1 MNIRN
6 EVFSNQSLHDWQKLA
21 EKELKGKSLD
31 SLVRQKGE
39 GIFLFPY
46 ATGGSSTNEVTFR
59 ATPSWQLHQSF
70 QTTDPTAWNA
80 LALEALNGGANSL
93 TIPASFNASDMKIAL
108 KDIFVGF
115 VNWELEAHAEQADDQ
130 IDVLKEAYEQQDR
143 AGVLPLFHSKHIHSN
158 QVFASHATAS
168 EQIAFAVLVGIEFI
182 ENTHL
187 SIDEA
192 SAQLLFHFSVGS
204 ELYVEIAKLR
214 AFRAVWSHVIKTGT
228 FDHACSNHA
237 FVKVQTDGYFQAKK
251 DTDNNLVRSTIQA
264 IAACVGGANR
274 IEILPIENAKGTDV
288 NDHLRW
294 ARNIQ
299 HLLIE
304 ESYFDQ
310 YSDLAKG
317 SFSLEK
323 LTEDLSVRAFD
334 IMKNFETSEKLFNF
348 IQNNKEERSLQHAQ
362 RVVVGE
368 NKYVQS

>member
-6 EVFSNQSLHDWQKLA
+6 EVFSNQSLHDWQTLA

-46 ATGGSSTNEVTFR
+46 STEAKSTEEPTFR
-59 ATPSWQLHQSF
+59 AASSWQLHQSF
-70 QTTDPTAWNA
+70 KTTDPLQWNG

-93 TIPASFNASDMKIAL
+93 TIPAFFNASELKVAL

-115 VNWELEAHAEQADDQ
+115 INWELEAHAEQADDQ
-130 IDVLKEAYEQQDR
+130 IDAIKHAYEAQDR
-143 AGVLPLFHSKHIHSN
+143 AGVLAFIHSKHIRSN

-168 EQIAFAVLVGIEFI
+168 EQIAFAVLAGIEFI

-187 SIDEA
+187 SIDDA
-192 SAQLLFHFSVGS
+192 SAQILFHFSVGS
-204 ELYVEIAKLR
+204 EMYVEIAKLR

-237 FVKVQTDGYFQAKK
+237 FMKVQTDGYFQAKK
-251 DTDNNLVRSTIQA
+251 DTDNNLSRSTIQA

-274 IEILPIENAKGTDV
+274 IEVLPMEYANAADMSEQ
-288 NDHLRW
+288 LRW

-299 HLLIE
+299 HVLIE
-304 ESYFDQ
+304 ESYFNK

-317 SFSLEK
+317 SYTLEK
-323 LTEDLSVRAFD
+323 LTEDLSVKALE

-348 IQNNKEERSLQHAQ
+348 IQTKKEERSLQHAQ

>member
-1 MNIRN
+1 MNIRS
-6 EVFSNQSLHDWQKLA
+6 EVFSNQSLQDWQTLA

-31 SLVRQKGE
+31 SLVRQKEE

-46 ATGGSSTNEVTFR
+46 ATEGSSTNEVTFR
-59 ATPSWQLHQSF
+59 ATPSWHLHQSF
-70 QTTDPTAWNA
+70 QTVDPMAWNA

-93 TIPASFNASDMKIAL
+93 TIPASFNASDMKVAL

-115 VNWELEAHAEQADDQ
+115 INWELEAHAEQADDQ
-130 IDVLKEAYEQQDR
+130 IDAIKQAYESQDR
-143 AGVLPLFHSKHIHSN
+143 AGILPLFHSKYIHAN
-158 QVFASHATAS
+158 HAFAVHATAV
-168 EQIAFAVLVGIEFI
+168 EQIAFAALSGIEFI

-187 SIDEA
+187 SIDDA
-192 SAQLLFHFSVGS
+192 SAQILFHFSVGS

-214 AFRAVWSHVIKTGT
+214 AFRAVWSHVMKSGSPE
-228 FDHACSNHA
+228 HACSNHA

-251 DTDNNLVRSTIQA
+251 DTDNNLIRSTIQA
-264 IAACVGGANR
+264 LAASVGGANR
-274 IEILPIENAKGTDV
+274 IEVLPMEFAKGNDV
-288 NDHLRW
+288 SDHLRW

-323 LTEDLSVRAFD
+323 LTEDLSVKAFE

>member
-1 MNIRN
+1 MNIRS
-6 EVFSNQSLHDWQKLA
+6 EVFSNQTLQDWQTLA

-31 SLVRQKGE
+31 SLVRQKEE

-46 ATGGSSTNEVTFR
+46 ATQAKTTGEPTFR
-59 ATPSWQLHQSF
+59 ATTSWQLHQSF
-70 QTTDPTAWNA
+70 QTTNPLQWNG

-93 TIPASFNASDMKIAL
+93 TIPASFNASDMKVAL

-115 VNWELEAHAEQADDQ
+115 IHWELEAHAEQADDQ
-130 IDVLKEAYEQQDR
+130 IDAIKQAFEAQDR
-143 AGVLPLFHSKHIHSN
+143 AGVLSFIHSKHIN
-158 QVFASHATAS
+158 TNPLFGNHATAS
-168 EQIAFAVLVGIEFI
+168 EQIAFAVLAGIEFI

-192 SAQLLFHFSVGS
+192 SAQILFHFSVGS

-228 FDHACSNHA
+228 VEHACSNHA

-251 DTDNNLVRSTIQA
+251 DTDNNLIRSTIQA
-264 IAACVGGANR
+264 LAACLGGANR
-274 IEILPIENAKGTDV
+274 IEVLPMDYANNTDV
-288 NDHLRW
+288 NEQLRW

-323 LTEDLSVRAFD
+323 LTEDLSVKAFE

>member
-1 MNIRN
+1 MNIRS
-6 EVFSNQSLHDWQKLA
+6 EVFSNQTLQDWQALA

-31 SLVRQKGE
+31 SLVRQKEE

-46 ATGGSSTNEVTFR
+46 ATEGSSTNEVTFR

-70 QTTDPTAWNA
+70 QSIDPMDWNA

-93 TIPASFNASDMKIAL
+93 TIPASFNASDMKVAL

-115 VNWELEAHAEQADDQ
+115 IQWELEAHAEQADDQ
-130 IDVLKEAYEQQDR
+130 IDAIKQAYEQQDR
-143 AGVLPLFHSKHIHSN
+143 SGVLPLFHSKHIHANHS
-158 QVFASHATAS
+158 FAAHAAAA
-168 EQIAFAVLVGIEFI
+168 EQIAFAALSGIEFI

-187 SIDEA
+187 TVDEA

-214 AFRAVWSHVIKTGT
+214 AFRAVWSQVMKSGSPE
-228 FDHACSNHA
+228 HACSNHA
-237 FVKVQTDGYFQAKK
+237 FVKVQTDGYFHAKK
-251 DTDNNLVRSTIQA
+251 DTDNNLIRSTIQA
-264 IAACVGGANR
+264 LAACVGGANR
-274 IEILPIENAKGTDV
+274 IEVLPMEFAKGSDDS
-288 NDHLRW
+288 DHLRW

-317 SFSLEK
+317 SYSLEK
-323 LTEDLSVRAFD
+323 LTEDLSVKAFE

-348 IQNNKEERSLQHAQ
+348 IQNNKEERRLQHAQ

>member
-6 EVFSNQSLHDWQKLA
+6 EVFSNQSLQDWQTLA

-31 SLVRQKGE
+31 SLVRQKEE

-46 ATGGSSTNEVTFR
+46 STEAKSTEEPTFR
-59 ATPSWQLHQSF
+59 AAPSWQLHQSF
-70 QTTDPTAWNA
+70 QTTDPMAWNV
-80 LALEALNGGANSL
+80 LALEVLNGGANSL
-93 TIPASFNASDMKIAL
+93 TIPASFNASEMKVAL

-115 VNWELEAHAEQADDQ
+115 INWELEAHAEQADDQ
-130 IDVLKEAYEQQDR
+130 IDAIRQAYEQQDR
-143 AGVLPLFHSKHIHSN
+143 AGVLAFIHSKHIN
-158 QVFASHATAS
+158 TNILFGNHATAS
-168 EQIAFAVLVGIEFI
+168 EQIAFAVLAGIEFI

-187 SIDEA
+187 SIDDA
-192 SAQLLFHFSVGS
+192 SAQILFHFSVGS
-204 ELYVEIAKLR
+204 EMYVEIAKLR
-214 AFRAVWSHVIKTGT
+214 AFRAVWSHVMKSGSPE
-228 FDHACSNHA
+228 HACSNHA

-251 DTDNNLVRSTIQA
+251 DTDNNLIRSTIQA

-274 IEILPIENAKGTDV
+274 IEVLPMEFAKGTDV
-288 NDHLRW
+288 SDHLRW

-299 HLLIE
+299 HLIIE

-323 LTEDLSVRAFD
+323 LTEDLSVKAFE
-334 IMKNFETSEKLFNF
+334 IMKNFETSEKLSNF
-348 IQNNKEERSLQHAQ
+348 IQTKKEERSLQHAQ

-368 NKYVQS
+368 NKYVQL

>member
-1 MNIRN
+1 MNIRS
-6 EVFSNQSLHDWQKLA
+6 EVFSNQSLQDWQTLA

-31 SLVRQKGE
+31 SLVRQKEE
-39 GIFLFPY
+39 GIFLYPY
-46 ATGGSSTNEVTFR
+46 ATEGSSTNEVTFR

-70 QTTDPTAWNA
+70 QTTDPSAWNA
-80 LALEALNGGANSL
+80 LVLEALNGGANSL
-93 TIPASFNASDMKIAL
+93 TIPASFNASDMKVAL

-115 VNWELEAHAEQADDQ
+115 INWELEAHAEQADDQ
-130 IDVLKEAYEQQDR
+130 IDAIKQAYAQQDR
-143 AGVLPLFHSKHIHSN
+143 AGVLPLFHSKHIHAN
-158 QVFASHATAS
+158 RAFAAHATAA
-168 EQIAFAVLVGIEFI
+168 EQIAFATLSGIEFI

-187 SIDEA
+187 TIDEA

-214 AFRAVWSHVIKTGT
+214 AFRAVWSHVMKSGSPE
-228 FDHACSNHA
+228 HACSNHA

-251 DTDNNLVRSTIQA
+251 DTDNNLIRSTIQA
-264 IAACVGGANR
+264 LAASVGGANR
-274 IEILPIENAKGTDV
+274 IEVLPMEFAKGIDV
-288 NDHLRW
+288 ADHLRW

-317 SFSLEK
+317 SYSLEK
-323 LTEDLSVRAFD
+323 LTEDLSVKAFG

>member
-6 EVFSNQSLHDWQKLA
+6 EVFSNQSLQDWQKLA

-31 SLVRQKGE
+31 SLVRQKEE

-46 ATGGSSTNEVTFR
+46 STEAKSTEEPTFR
-59 ATPSWQLHQSF
+59 AAPSWQLHQSF
-70 QTTDPTAWNA
+70 KTADPLLWNG

-93 TIPASFNASDMKIAL
+93 TIPASFNASEMKVAL

-115 VNWELEAHAEQADDQ
+115 INWELEAHAEQADDQ
-130 IDVLKEAYEQQDR
+130 IDAIKQAYEQQDR
-143 AGVLPLFHSKHIHSN
+143 AGVLPLIHSKQIYSN
-158 QVFASHATAS
+158 QVFAAHATAS
-168 EQIAFAVLVGIEFI
+168 EQIAFAVLAGIEFF

-187 SIDEA
+187 TIDDA
-192 SAQLLFHFSVGS
+192 SAQILFHFSVGS

-214 AFRAVWSHVIKTGT
+214 AFRAVWSHVTKSGSPE
-228 FDHACSNHA
+228 HACSNHA
-237 FVKVQTDGYFQAKK
+237 FVKVQTDGYFQAKT
-251 DTDNNLVRSTIQA
+251 DTDNNLIRSTIQA
-264 IAACVGGANR
+264 LAASVGGANR
-274 IEILPIENAKGTDV
+274 IEVLPMEYANAADV
-288 NDHLRW
+288 SEQLRW

-299 HLLIE
+299 HILIE
-304 ESYFDQ
+304 ESYFDK

-323 LTEDLSVRAFD
+323 LTEDLSVKALE

>member
-1 MNIRN
+1 MNIRS
-6 EVFSNQSLHDWQKLA
+6 EAFSKQSFQDWQSLA

-31 SLVRQKGE
+31 SLVRQKEE
-39 GIFLFPY
+39 GIFLYPY
-46 ATGGSSTNEVTFR
+46 ATESSSTNEVTFR

-70 QTTDPTAWNA
+70 QTTNPLQWNG

-93 TIPASFNASDMKIAL
+93 TIPASFNASDMKVAL

-115 VNWELEAHAEQADDQ
+115 IHWELEAHAEQADDQ
-130 IDVLKEAYEQQDR
+130 IDAIKQAYEAQDR
-143 AGVLPLFHSKHIHSN
+143 AGVLSFIHSKHIN
-158 QVFASHATAS
+158 TNPLFGNHATAS
-168 EQIAFAVLVGIEFI
+168 EQIAFAVLAGIEFI

-192 SAQLLFHFSVGS
+192 SAQILFHFSVGS

-214 AFRAVWSHVIKTGT
+214 AFRAVWSHVMKSGSPE
-228 FDHACSNHA
+228 HACSNHA

-251 DTDNNLVRSTIQA
+251 DTDNNLIRSTIQA
-264 IAACVGGANR
+264 LAASVGGANR
-274 IEILPIENAKGTDV
+274 IEVLPMEFAKGTDV
-288 NDHLRW
+288 SDHLRW

-304 ESYFDQ
+304 ESYFDK
-310 YSDLAKG
+310 YSDIAKG

-323 LTEDLSVRAFD
+323 LTEDLSVKAFE

-348 IQNNKEERSLQHAQ
+348 IQNNKEERGLQHAQ
-362 RVVVGE
+362 RVMVGE

>member
-1 MNIRN
+1 MNIRS
-6 EVFSNQSLHDWQKLA
+6 EVFSNQTLQDWQSLA

-31 SLVRQKGE
+31 SLVRQKEE

-46 ATGGSSTNEVTFR
+46 ATQAKTTGEPTFR
-59 ATPSWQLHQSF
+59 ATTSWQLHQSF
-70 QTTDPTAWNA
+70 RTTDPLQWNG

-93 TIPASFNASDMKIAL
+93 TIPASFNANDMKVAL

-115 VNWELEAHAEQADDQ
+115 INWELEAHAEQADDQ
-130 IDVLKEAYEQQDR
+130 IDVLKQAYESQDR
-143 AGVLPLFHSKHIHSN
+143 AGVLSFFHSKHIN
-158 QVFASHATAS
+158 TNALFGNHATAS
-168 EQIAFAVLVGIEFI
+168 EQIAFAVLAGIEFI
-182 ENTHL
+182 ENTEL
-187 SIDEA
+187 SIDDS
-192 SAQLLFHFSVGS
+192 SAQILFHFSVGS

-214 AFRAVWSHVIKTGT
+214 AFRAVWSHVMKTGT
-228 FDHACSNHA
+228 FKHACTNHA

-251 DTDNNLVRSTIQA
+251 DTDNNLIRATIQA
-264 IAACVGGANR
+264 LAASVGGANR
-274 IEILPIENAKGTDV
+274 IEVLPMEYANGTDV
-288 NDHLRW
+288 NDQLRW

-317 SFSLEK
+317 SYALEK
-323 LTEDLSVRAFD
+323 LTENLSLKTLD
-334 IMKNFETSEKLFNF
+334 IMKILRTSESVFNYV
-348 IQNNKEERSLQHAQ
+348 QNNKEERSLQHAQ

>member
-1 MNIRN
+1 MNIRS
-6 EVFSNQSLHDWQKLA
+6 EVFSNQSLQDWQTLA

-31 SLVRQKGE
+31 SLVRQKEE
-39 GIFLFPY
+39 GIFLYPY
-46 ATGGSSTNEVTFR
+46 ATEGSSTNEVTFR

-70 QTTDPTAWNA
+70 QTVDPIVWNA

-93 TIPASFNASDMKIAL
+93 TIPASFNASDMQVAL

-115 VNWELEAHAEQADDQ
+115 INWELEAHAEQADDQ
-130 IDVLKEAYEQQDR
+130 IDALKQAYEQQDR
-143 AGVLPLFHSKHIHSN
+143 AGVLPLFHSKHIHAN
-158 QVFASHATAS
+158 RAFAAHATAA
-168 EQIAFAVLVGIEFI
+168 EQIAFAVLAGIEFI
-182 ENTHL
+182 EKTHL
-187 SIDEA
+187 TLDDA
-192 SAQLLFHFSVGS
+192 SAQLLFHFSVGC

-214 AFRAVWSHVIKTGT
+214 AFRAVWSHVLKSGSPE
-228 FDHACSNHA
+228 HACSNHA

-251 DTDNNLVRSTIQA
+251 DSDNNLIRSTIQA
-264 IAACVGGANR
+264 LAASVGGANR
-274 IEILPIENAKGTDV
+274 IEVLPMEFAKGTDDS
-288 NDHLRW
+288 DHLRW

-317 SFSLEK
+317 SYSLER
-323 LTEDLSVRAFD
+323 LTEDLSLKTLD
-334 IMKNFETSEKLFNF
+334 IMKILRTSESVFNY
-348 IQNNKEERSLQHAQ
+348 IQKNKEERALQHSQ

>member
-1 MNIRN
+1 MNIRS
-6 EVFSNQSLHDWQKLA
+6 EVFSNQSLQDWQTLA

-31 SLVRQKGE
+31 SLVRQKEE

-46 ATGGSSTNEVTFR
+46 ATEGSSTNEVTFR

-70 QTTDPTAWNA
+70 QTKDPMAWNA

-93 TIPASFNASDMKIAL
+93 TIPASFNASDMKVAL

-115 VNWELEAHAEQADDQ
+115 INWELEAHAEQADDQ
-130 IDVLKEAYEQQDR
+130 IDAIKQAYEAQDR
-143 AGVLPLFHSKHIHSN
+143 AGILPLFHSKHIHAN
-158 QVFASHATAS
+158 QAFAAHATAA
-168 EQIAFAVLVGIEFI
+168 EQIAFAALSGIEFI

-187 SIDEA
+187 SIDDA
-192 SAQLLFHFSVGS
+192 SAQILFHFSVGS

-214 AFRAVWSHVIKTGT
+214 AFRAVWSHLMKSGSPE
-228 FDHACSNHA
+228 HACSNHA

-251 DTDNNLVRSTIQA
+251 DTDNNLIRSTIQA
-264 IAACVGGANR
+264 LAASVGGANR
-274 IEILPIENAKGTDV
+274 IEVLPMEFAKGNDV
-288 NDHLRW
+288 SDHLRW

-323 LTEDLSVRAFD
+323 LTEDLSVKAFE

-348 IQNNKEERSLQHAQ
+348 IQNKKEERSLQHAQ

>member
-6 EVFSNQSLHDWQKLA
+6 EVFSNQSLHDWQTLA

-46 ATGGSSTNEVTFR
+46 STEAKSTEEPTFR
-59 ATPSWQLHQSF
+59 AASSWQLHQSF
-70 QTTDPTAWNA
+70 KTTDPLQWNG

-93 TIPASFNASDMKIAL
+93 TIPASFNASELKVAL

-115 VNWELEAHAEQADDQ
+115 INWELEAHAEQADDQ
-130 IDVLKEAYEQQDR
+130 IDAIKQAYEAQDR
-143 AGVLPLFHSKHIHSN
+143 AGVLAFIHSKLIN
-158 QVFASHATAS
+158 TNVLFGNHATAS
-168 EQIAFAVLVGIEFI
+168 EQIAFAVLAGIEFI

-187 SIDEA
+187 TIDEA
-192 SAQLLFHFSVGS
+192 SAQILFHFSVGS
-204 ELYVEIAKLR
+204 EMYVEIAKLR

-228 FDHACSNHA
+228 FEHACANHA
-237 FVKVQTDGYFQAKK
+237 FVNVQTDGYFQAKK
-251 DTDNNLVRSTIQA
+251 DTDNNLIRSTIQA

-274 IEILPIENAKGTDV
+274 IEVLPMDYANSTDMSEQ
-288 NDHLRW
+288 LRW

-299 HLLIE
+299 HILIE
-304 ESYFDQ
+304 ESYFDK

-323 LTEDLSVRAFD
+323 LTEEFSTKALVT
-334 IMKNFETSEKLFNF
+334 MKEFETSEKLEHF
-348 IQNNKEERSLQHAQ
+348 IQTKKEERSLQHAQ

>member
-1 MNIRN
+1 MNIRS
-6 EVFSNQSLHDWQKLA
+6 EVFSNQTLQDWQSLA

-31 SLVRQKGE
+31 SLVRQKEE

-46 ATGGSSTNEVTFR
+46 ATEGSLTNEVTFR

-70 QTTDPTAWNA
+70 QTTDPTAWNV
-80 LALEALNGGANSL
+80 LALEVLNGGANSL
-93 TIPASFNASDMKIAL
+93 TIPASFNASDMKVAL

-115 VNWELEAHAEQADDQ
+115 INWELEAHAEQADDQ
-130 IDVLKEAYEQQDR
+130 IDAIKQAYEAQDR
-143 AGVLPLFHSKHIHSN
+143 AGILPLFHSKHIHAN
-158 QVFASHATAS
+158 IAFAANATAA
-168 EQIAFAVLVGIEFI
+168 EQIAFAALSGIEFI

-187 SIDEA
+187 SIDDA
-192 SAQLLFHFSVGS
+192 AAQILFHFSVGS

-214 AFRAVWSHVIKTGT
+214 AFRAVWSHVMKSGSPE
-228 FDHACSNHA
+228 HACSNHA

-251 DTDNNLVRSTIQA
+251 DTDNNLIRSTIQA
-264 IAACVGGANR
+264 LAASVGGANR
-274 IEILPIENAKGTDV
+274 IEVLPMEFAKGNDV
-288 NDHLRW
+288 SDHLRW

-323 LTEDLSVRAFD
+323 LTEEMSVKAFE
-334 IMKNFETSEKLFNF
+334 IMKNFETSEKLINF
-348 IQNNKEERSLQHAQ
+348 IQSNKEERSLQHAQ

>member
-6 EVFSNQSLHDWQKLA
+6 EVFSKQSLQDWQSLA

-31 SLVRQKGE
+31 SLVRQKEE
-39 GIFLFPY
+39 GIFLYPY
-46 ATGGSSTNEVTFR
+46 ATAGSSTNEVTFR
-59 ATPSWQLHQSF
+59 ATPAWQLHQSF
-70 QTTDPTAWNA
+70 QTTDPTTWNA

-93 TIPASFNASDMKIAL
+93 TIPASFNTNELKVAL

-115 VNWELEAHAEQADDQ
+115 INWELEAHAEHADDQ
-130 IDVLKEAYEQQDR
+130 IDAIKQAYAQQDR
-143 AGVLPLFHSKHIHSN
+143 AGMLPLFHSKHIHAN
-158 QVFASHATAS
+158 QVFASHASAS
-168 EQIAFAVLVGIEFI
+168 EQIAFAVLAGIEFI

-214 AFRAVWSHVIKTGT
+214 AFRAVWSHVMKSGSPE
-228 FDHACSNHA
+228 HACSNHA

-251 DTDNNLVRSTIQA
+251 DTDNNLIRSTIQA
-264 IAACVGGANR
+264 LAASVGGANR
-274 IEILPIENAKGTDV
+274 IEVLPMEFTKGIDV
-288 NDHLRW
+288 ADHLRW

-323 LTEDLSVRAFD
+323 LTEDLSVKAFD

-348 IQNNKEERSLQHAQ
+348 IKNHKEERSHQHAQ
-362 RVVVGE
+362 RLVVGE
-368 NKYVQS
+368 NKYVRS

>member
-1 MNIRN
+1 MNIRS
-6 EVFSNQSLHDWQKLA
+6 EVFSNQTLQDWQSLA

-31 SLVRQKGE
+31 SLVRQKEE

-46 ATGGSSTNEVTFR
+46 ATQAKTTDEPTFR
-59 ATPSWQLHQSF
+59 ATTTWQLHQSF
-70 QTTDPTAWNA
+70 QTTDPLQWNG

-93 TIPASFNASDMKIAL
+93 TIPASFNASDMKVAL

-115 VNWELEAHAEQADDQ
+115 INWELEAHAEQADDQ
-130 IDVLKEAYEQQDR
+130 IDTIKQAYEAQDR
-143 AGVLPLFHSKHIHSN
+143 AGVLSFIHSKHIN
-158 QVFASHATAS
+158 TNPLFGNHATAS
-168 EQIAFAVLVGIEFI
+168 EQIAFAVLAGIEFI

-192 SAQLLFHFSVGS
+192 SAQILFHFSVGS

-214 AFRAVWSHVIKTGT
+214 AFRAVWSHVMKSGT
-228 FDHACSNHA
+228 FEHACSNHA

-251 DTDNNLVRSTIQA
+251 DTDNNLIRSTIQA
-264 IAACVGGANR
+264 LAASVGGANR
-274 IEILPIENAKGTDV
+274 IEVLAMEFAKGTDV
-288 NDHLRW
+288 SDHLRW

-304 ESYFDQ
+304 ESYFDK
-310 YSDLAKG
+310 YSDIAKG

-323 LTEDLSVRAFD
+323 LTEDLSVKAFE

>member
-31 SLVRQKGE
+31 SLVRQKEE

-46 ATGGSSTNEVTFR
+46 STEAKSTEEPTFR
-59 ATPSWQLHQSF
+59 AASSWQLHQSF
-70 QTTDPTAWNA
+70 KTTDPLQWNG

-93 TIPASFNASDMKIAL
+93 TIPASFNASELKVAL

-130 IDVLKEAYEQQDR
+130 IDAIKQAYEAQDR
-143 AGVLPLFHSKHIHSN
+143 SGVLAFIHSN
-158 QVFASHATAS
+158 HINTNVLFSNHSTAS
-168 EQIAFAVLVGIEFI
+168 EQIAFAVLAGIEFI

-192 SAQLLFHFSVGS
+192 SAQILFHFSVGS
-204 ELYVEIAKLR
+204 EMYVEIAKLR
-214 AFRAVWSHVIKTGT
+214 AFRVMWSHVMKSGSPE
-228 FDHACSNHA
+228 HACSNHA
-237 FVKVQTDGYFQAKK
+237 FLKVQTDAYFQAKK
-251 DTDNNLVRSTIQA
+251 DTDNNLIRSTIQA

-274 IEILPIENAKGTDV
+274 IEVLPMEYANAADV
-288 NDHLRW
+288 SEQLRW

-299 HLLIE
+299 HLIIE

-310 YSDLAKG
+310 YLDLAKG
-317 SFSLEK
+317 SYSLEK
-323 LTEDLSVRAFD
+323 LTEDLSAKAFE

-348 IQNNKEERSLQHAQ
+348 IQTKKEERSLQHAQ

>member
-1 MNIRN
+1 MNIRD
-6 EVFSNQSLHDWQKLA
+6 EVFSNQSLQDWQTLA

-31 SLVRQKGE
+31 SLVRHKEE
-39 GIFLFPY
+39 GVFLFPY
-46 ATGGSSTNEVTFR
+46 ATEGSSTNEVTFR

-70 QTTDPTAWNA
+70 QTIDSLAWNA
-80 LALEALNGGANSL
+80 LALEALNGGANGL

-115 VNWELEAHAEQADDQ
+115 INWELEAHAEQADDQ
-130 IDVLKEAYEQQDR
+130 IDAIKQAYEQQER
-143 AGVLPLFHSKHIHSN
+143 QGVLPLFHSKHIQANHS
-158 QVFASHATAS
+158 FAAHATAA
-168 EQIAFAVLVGIEFI
+168 EQIAFAVLAGIEFI

-187 SIDEA
+187 SVDEA

-214 AFRAVWSHVIKTGT
+214 AFRAVWSHVIKSGSPE
-228 FDHACSNHA
+228 HACSNHA

-323 LTEDLSVRAFD
+323 LTEDLSVAAFE
-334 IMKNFETSEKLFNF
+334 IMKNFETSEKLFSF
-348 IQNNKEERSLQHAQ
+348 ILYNKEERGLQHSQ

>member
-1 MNIRN
+1 MNIRS
-6 EVFSNQSLHDWQKLA
+6 EVFSNQSLQDWQTLA

-31 SLVRQKGE
+31 SLVRQKEE

-46 ATGGSSTNEVTFR
+46 ATEGGSTNEVTFR

-70 QTTDPTAWNA
+70 ITTDPLQWNG

-93 TIPASFNASDMKIAL
+93 TIPASFNASELKVAL

-115 VNWELEAHAEQADDQ
+115 INLELEAHAEQADDQ
-130 IDVLKEAYEQQDR
+130 IDAIKQAYEAQDR
-143 AGVLPLFHSKHIHSN
+143 AGILPLFHSKHIHAN

-187 SIDEA
+187 SIDDA
-192 SAQLLFHFSVGS
+192 SAQILFHFSVGS

-214 AFRAVWSHVIKTGT
+214 AFRAVWSHVMKSGSTE
-228 FDHACSNHA
+228 HACSNHA

-251 DTDNNLVRSTIQA
+251 DTDNNLIRSTIQA
-264 IAACVGGANR
+264 LAASVGGANR
-274 IEILPIENAKGTDV
+274 IEVLPMELAKGNDV
-288 NDHLRW
+288 SDHLRW

-317 SFSLEK
+317 SYSLEK
-323 LTEDLSVRAFD
+323 LTEDLSVKAFE